1 MPLSA
6 SYFTPSCSPL
16 TLPPNLVLSH
26 SQFAYCQELTKTDIE
41 RLLSAEGVLAAVVQ
55 RAIDGVIELKRQRA
69 ATGAQLSSKFA
80 TESKFTLQTGSL
92 DYFYRGLEGL
102 LGPPSTDVFKGMERE
117 HTDRPDSHLLFDTSN
132 GVRTTSRDEYE
143 FVVRPVRGKIYPE
156 RASLLGMH
164 QKRRRPLS
172 VDEVWEA
179 VAPRNAALRQLREA
193 ELLRE
198 EAVAGR
204 LYSGPMYEK
213 YNAVLRAESGD
224 TFLVQK
230 CEALTKGNRYATS
243 IHAVTSC
250 VLKLAKV
257 TKSCTVYRG
266 LKDAQLPEAFFTPN
280 QYGVRGGIEF
290 GFTSTS
296 KHRTAALTYA
306 GGEGGAP
313 TVFEM
318 QTGMVDRG
326 ASISVLSQYPWEE
339 EILFA
344 PLLGMEVMRTR
355 VDGGVLIVM
364 LRLTVNLTALSLE
377 QQLSKRKRLVHQM
390 CEALRDDLKYD
401 QTHDQAWEALALLR
415 RGTDGWCGHEASF
428 STLDGLLNAASDHDA
443 DYYNDDQAWGDAI
456 AASVAA
462 SQRVQAWPS
471 ALARVAALTHHDVH
485 GLMTAAQLVLNFK
498 GCGLP
503 VAEVMG
509 VLLRVSSRLHMLTL
523 YDGSPGHDGVSR
535 VQEWSAAVAALAA
548 GLRGGAVALTS
559 LNLRHFYLGRDGNT
573 VAAALAIKP
582 RLHTVRL
589 IDAGLRAD
597 ALSLLLRGNTTLV
610 TLDLA
615 GNPAIIDHE
624 EQQAQPP
631 GDNGAGVVAA
641 GAGVG
646 VGAPVG
652 APVGIIEGILCA
664 RSAVA
669 GAEAAAGALAK
680 SEGAPHHATAGNAP
694 SHAGDS
700 AGATLARFITGNLAL
715 CSLGLARCALPPHV
729 GALLVAALEQRID
742 THDTLKT
749 LDVSDN
755 QLDSPIGLKLA
766 AAQERSDHL
775 IELSHHGNP
784 MDPVALAA
792 LNHAREVAIKAW
804 LKTDEAKADPAAQ
817 ERRRGKGTGDVI
829 ESLMSVFS

>member
-1 MPLSA
+1 M
-6 SYFTPSCSPL
+6 
-16 TLPPNLVLSH
+16 
-26 SQFAYCQELTKTDIE
+26 
-41 RLLSAEGVLAAVVQ
+41 
-55 RAIDGVIELKRQRA
+55 
-69 ATGAQLSSKFA
+69 
-80 TESKFTLQTGSL
+80 
-92 DYFYRGLEGL
+92 
-102 LGPPSTDVFKGMERE
+102 LGPPGTDVFKGMERE
-117 HTDRPDSHLLFDTSN
+117 HTDRPDSDLLFDTSN

-143 FVVRPVRGKIYPE
+143 FVVRPVLGKAYPE
-156 RASLLGMH
+156 RAALRGTPN
-164 QKRRRPLS
+164 KCRRPLS
-172 VDEVWEA
+172 VDELWEA

-198 EAVAGR
+198 EVVGGR

-224 TFLVQK
+224 AFLVQK
-230 CEALTKGNRYATS
+230 CDVLTNGNRYATS

-250 VLKLAKV
+250 VLKLSKV
-257 TKSCTVYRG
+257 TKSCKVYRG

-296 KHRTAALTYA
+296 KHRKAAITYA

-344 PLLGMEVMRTR
+344 PLLGMEVLRTR
-355 VDGGVLIVM
+355 VDGGVLVVM

-377 QQLSKRKRLVHQM
+377 QQLSKRKRLFLQM

-401 QTHDQAWEALALLR
+401 HAHDQAWEALAVLR

-428 STLDGLLNAASDHDA
+428 STLDSLLNAACDHDA
-443 DYYNDDQAWGDAI
+443 KYYNDDQAWGDAI
-456 AASVAA
+456 ASSVAA

-471 ALARVAALTHHDVH
+471 ALARIAALTHHDVQ
-485 GLMTAAQLVLNFK
+485 GLMTAAKLVLNFK

-503 VAEVMG
+503 VAEVVS
-509 VLLRVSSRLHMLTL
+509 VLLRVSPRLHTMTL
-523 YDGSPGHDGVSR
+523 FDGSPGHDSASQ
-535 VQEWSAAVAALAA
+535 VQEWPAAVGALAT

-559 LNLRHFYLGRDGNT
+559 LNLRHFYLGRDGNIVT
-573 VAAALAIKP
+573 ASLAVKP

-589 IDAGLRAD
+589 VDAGLHAD

-615 GNPAIIDHE
+615 GNPAIVEVE
-624 EQQAQPP
+624 EQAQSP
-631 GDNGAGVVAA
+631 D
-641 GAGVG
+641 G
-646 VGAPVG
+646 VGACNDAGGGVG
-652 APVGIIEGILCA
+652 GTHEVGIIEGIINA
-664 RSAVA
+664 RSAA
-669 GAEAAAGALAK
+669 GAEAAGALAGK
-680 SEGAPHHATAGNAP
+680 DGQPHHAAAGHGR
-694 SHAGDS
+694 SKAGDS
-700 AGATLARFITGNLAL
+700 AGATLARFITSNLAL
-715 CSLGLARCALPPHV
+715 RSLGLARCALPPHV
-729 GALLVAALEQRID
+729 GELLVAALEQRIGTD
-742 THDTLKT
+742 DTLKA

-766 AAQERSDHL
+766 AAQEESDHL

-784 MDPVALAA
+784 MDPVAIAA
-792 LNHAREVAIKAW
+792 LHHAREIAVKAW
-804 LKTDEAKADPAAQ
+804 LKTDDAKADPAAQ
-817 ERRRGKGTGDVI
+817 AQRRGKGAGDLI
-829 ESLMSVFS
+829 EALSNLLS